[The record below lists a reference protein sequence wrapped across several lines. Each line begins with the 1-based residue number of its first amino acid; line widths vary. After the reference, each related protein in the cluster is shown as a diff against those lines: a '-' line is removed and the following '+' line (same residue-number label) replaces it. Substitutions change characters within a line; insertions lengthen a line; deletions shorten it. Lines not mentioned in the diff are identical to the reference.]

1 MLGSLPAQPGGPEYW
16 TLESAM
22 ARGLSSTEFHKLA
35 RMGAAARLAELEREM
50 ASLRKVFPGL
60 KAASSD
66 ASPAAAA
73 PALPARLTAR
83 ASKRGRK
90 KPMSAAERKAVS
102 ERMKRYWADR
112 RKSKN

>member
-1 MLGSLPAQPGGPEYW
+1 
-16 TLESAM
+16 M
-22 ARGLSSTEFHKLA
+22 AKGLTSTDFHKLA

-50 ASLRKVFPGL
+50 ALLRKVFPGL
-60 KAASSD
+60 KAASPD
-66 ASPAAAA
+66 AAPAAAA

-90 KPMSAAERKAVS
+90 KPMSASERKAVS

>member
-1 MLGSLPAQPGGPEYW
+1 
-16 TLESAM
+16 M
-22 ARGLSSTEFHKLA
+22 AKGLSPTDFHKLA
-35 RMGAAARLAELEREM
+35 RIGAAARLAELEREI

-60 KAASSD
+60 KAASPD
-66 ASPAAAA
+66 AAPAAAA

-112 RKSKN
+112 RKSQN